1 MSFEEI
7 YETYGSRILNLAFRF
22 TGDEEIARDLTQ
34 DVFVKVYQNLSDFKH
49 KSGIYTWIYRIATNH
64 FINHLKK
71 ERRRRWYQLLDQNI
85 GEIVQADTDINELWG
100 QMVIP
105 SPEHHLE
112 QKEKENLVL
121 RLVHSLPLK
130 YRIPLIL
137 QRYEDMTSVEIA
149 EILSLPVATVET
161 RLYRAKKLLVKK
173 LKPWLKY
180 LQ

>member
-7 YETYGSRILNLAFRF
+7 YEKYGSRVLNLAFRF
-22 TGDEEIARDLTQ
+22 TSDEEIARDLTQ

-64 FINHLKK
+64 FINYLKK

-85 GEIVQADTDINELWG
+85 GEIVRADTDIHEFWE
-100 QMVIP
+100 QTVFP

-112 QKEKENLVL
+112 RKEKENLIL

-130 YRIPLIL
+130 YRTPLIL
-137 QRYEDMTSVEIA
+137 QRYEDMTSLDIA
-149 EILSLPVATVET
+149 EILSLPVGTVET
-161 RLYRAKKLLVKK
+161 RLYRARKLLVKR
-173 LKPWLKY
+173 LEPWLKY
-180 LQ
+180 IQ